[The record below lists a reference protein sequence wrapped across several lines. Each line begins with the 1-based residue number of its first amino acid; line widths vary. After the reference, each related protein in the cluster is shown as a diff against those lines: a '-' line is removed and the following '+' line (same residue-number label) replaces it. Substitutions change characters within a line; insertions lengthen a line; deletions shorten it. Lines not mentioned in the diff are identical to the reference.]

1 MSSSASTVADFMIA
15 RVLLSVVVLGAGAA
29 CQSPTGPEN
38 LPATVQVVRICGA
51 LPSVSVAAAS
61 DTVRITGAIVMNV
74 PCYRFT
80 ATASWQRDTLVVTL
94 AATGTSDICTQD
106 VAAFSYAITVTG
118 VRSGSVPLRLVY
130 DRYGLP
136 QYFEIALEQT
146 VQVP

>member
-1 MSSSASTVADFMIA
+1 MIA
-15 RVLLSVVVLGAGAA
+15 RILRSVPLLVAGTA
-29 CQSPTGPEN
+29 CVTPTRPES
-38 LPATVQVVRICGA
+38 LPATVESTRIFGA
-51 LPSVSVAAAS
+51 LPPVTVFAAS

-94 AATGTSDICTQD
+94 VATGTSEICTQD
-106 VAAFSYAITVTG
+106 VAAFSYAITITG
-118 VRSGSVPLRLVY
+118 VRSGSVPLRVVY